1 MPATPAIVLV
11 VDDDPDVL
19 NMLAVVLLSANY
31 TVLRACDGAE
41 ALAIAERERPDLI
54 LSDVNMPKLTGV
66 ELAARLRAREDG
78 YGPPIL
84 LMSGVEPPALP
95 DRTAFLPKPFLPDRL
110 LQEAAALLPDAS
122 PPPNAA
128 GIGGA
133 EAFN

>member
-54 LSDVNMPKLTGV
+54 LSDVNMPQLSGV
-66 ELAARLRAREDG
+66 ELAARLRARADG
-78 YGPPIL
+78 YDPSIL

-95 DRTAFLPKPFLPDRL
+95 ERTAFLAKPFLPNRL
-110 LQEAAALLPDAS
+110 LREAAALLPDAPPS
-122 PPPNAA
+122 PNPARA
-128 GIGGA
+128 GGVK
-133 EAFN
+133 AFN